1 MLNFWAK
8 EITEKNNM
16 KTYIFYTFE
25 GNAESPNHEPVNN
38 IQMLGRG
45 YGKTK
50 VEALEALLIE
60 NPWIIEAGFKKETI
74 IAEQVLDKE
83 LRNNIKTVIEYLWK
97 DEQKHYKEDKAEN
110 HIYRVLR
117 EIKKAVL

>member
-1 MLNFWAK
+1 MLNFWEK

-16 KTYIFYTFE
+16 KT
-25 GNAESPNHEPVNN
+25 V
-38 IQMLGRG
+38 
-45 YGKTK
+45 
-50 VEALEALLIE
+50 V
-60 NPWIIEAGFKKETI
+60 
-74 IAEQVLDKE
+74 
-83 LRNNIKTVIEYLWK
+83 EYLWK